1 MTHRQ
6 IINRALL
13 AIGTKPITGVVG
25 TTDPVHI
32 AVAVAYEPAWREV
45 LESNPWS
52 DLLALAS
59 LDADTDDDDNLIE
72 DADGLYRFTIP
83 DDCVQVVI
91 IKNNAGA
98 VDRKAVKRG
107 PYIWSVHE
115 TIRLTYLSGDGL
127 LPVDMDA
134 IDTDLEPP
142 TSSALL
148 DAVAYKTASLI
159 AFTLTQNT
167 ALQASMDA
175 RYYNALS
182 IAKANDMRPE
192 GGEDFWGHR
201 TQDDELQ

>member
-52 DLLALAS
+52 DLLALS
-59 LDADTDDDDNLIE
+59 SIDADADDDDVLIE
-72 DADGLYRFTIP
+72 DADGLHRFTIP
-83 DDCVQVVI
+83 SDCVQVVT
-91 IKNNAGA
+91 IKNDAGEL
-98 VDRKAVKRG
+98 DRSAAKRG
-107 PYIWSVHE
+107 SFIWSNQE

-127 LPVDMDA
+127 VPVDMSV

-142 TSSALL
+142 HPSMII
-148 DAVAYKTASLI
+148 DAVAYRLAAHI
-159 AFTLTQNT
+159 AFSLTQNT
-167 ALQASMDA
+167 ALQSSMDA

-182 IAKANDMRPE
+182 IAKANDMRPS

-201 TQDDELQ
+201 TTDDEL